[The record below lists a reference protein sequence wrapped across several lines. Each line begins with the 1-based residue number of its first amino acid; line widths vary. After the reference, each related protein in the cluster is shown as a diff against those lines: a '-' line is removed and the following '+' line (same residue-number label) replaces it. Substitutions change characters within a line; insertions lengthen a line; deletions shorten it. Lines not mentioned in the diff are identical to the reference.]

1 MSCAWIIL
9 KPSPCSWSMEKMS
22 STKLPWCQKG
32 WQPLPVII
40 YICTFLQTSPPQL
53 CEVLHSV
60 VEHCPQYLRSPFLR
74 EGLWGDILKLS
85 EILIKGL
92 ISHMHAQLLSH
103 VWLFAT
109 PWPAKLLCPWNFP
122 GKNSGVGCHFLF
134 QGILANNKL
143 YWSLLKVSYIAGG
156 ILYCW
161 ATGTWLNLYT
171 GCSLN
176 LVFIL
181 ESFPTW
187 PKFGSLEK
195 LEELFSFSSAM
206 LEIP

>member
-122 GKNSGVGCHFLF
+122 GKNSGVGCHFLL
-134 QGILANNKL
+134 QGKNRHTDKMEKNRNPEINPHL
-143 YWSLLKVSYIAGG
+143 YGQFIMKEPRIYNGKRTVSSINGAGE
-156 ILYCW
+156 
-161 ATGTWLNLYT
+161 T
-171 GCSLN
+171 S
-176 LVFIL
+176 
-181 ESFPTW
+181 
-187 PKFGSLEK
+187 
-195 LEELFSFSSAM
+195 
-206 LEIP
+206 

>member
-134 QGILANNKL
+134 QGIFLTQGSNPGIGEVRTQ
-143 YWSLLKVSYIAGG
+143 SLRTL
-156 ILYCW
+156 CW
-161 ATGTWLNLYT
+161 GNLLRVGVT
-171 GCSLN
+171 KTQGWN
-176 LVFIL
+176 
-181 ESFPTW
+181 
-187 PKFGSLEK
+187 
-195 LEELFSFSSAM
+195 FSSDLFAA
-206 LEIP
+206 LTPVPRKGVGQQ